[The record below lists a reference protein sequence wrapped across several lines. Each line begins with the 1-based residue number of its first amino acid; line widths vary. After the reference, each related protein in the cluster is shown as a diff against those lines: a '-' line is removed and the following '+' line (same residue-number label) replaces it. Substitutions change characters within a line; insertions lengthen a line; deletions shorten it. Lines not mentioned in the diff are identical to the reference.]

1 MPLLHQPGAAFTYG
15 MSHDV
20 LGRLVEVISG
30 QSFDDF
36 LRERIFTPLQMI
48 DTGFHVPVR
57 ALDRLATV
65 HRTDDVGRLQPSD
78 SPELDRSK
86 PPVYLNG
93 GGGLVS
99 TATDYARFCQMLLD
113 GGVLGRERLLGRKTV
128 ELMTANHWTAKHG
141 PFPAA
146 WGFPEGY
153 GFGLGVRVLVNPALS
168 GSASSVGEYG
178 WAGAYSTYFWIDPIE
193 QLFGI
198 FLAQFEAMTLRHG
211 YLLQVL
217 ANQALVAAAG

>member
-1 MPLLHQPGAAFTYG
+1 

-20 LGRLVEVISG
+20 LGRLVEVISD
-30 QSFDDF
+30 QPFDDF
-36 LRERIFTPLQMI
+36 LRERIFTPLEMI
-48 DTGFHVPVR
+48 DTGFQVPAR

-65 HRTDDVGRLQPSD
+65 HVTDEGGHLQATD
-78 SPELDRSK
+78 SPEHDRAK

-113 GGVLGRERLLGRKTV
+113 GGVLGRERLLGRKTI
-128 ELMTANHWTAKHG
+128 ELMTANHWTGKDS

-146 WGFPEGY
+146 WGFPDGY

-168 GSASSVGEYG
+168 GLASSVGEYG
-178 WAGAYSTYFWIDPIE
+178 WAGAYSTYFWIDPVE

-198 FLAQFEAMTLRHG
+198 FLAQFAPMTLRYG

-217 ANQALVAAAG
+217 ANQALTVTAG